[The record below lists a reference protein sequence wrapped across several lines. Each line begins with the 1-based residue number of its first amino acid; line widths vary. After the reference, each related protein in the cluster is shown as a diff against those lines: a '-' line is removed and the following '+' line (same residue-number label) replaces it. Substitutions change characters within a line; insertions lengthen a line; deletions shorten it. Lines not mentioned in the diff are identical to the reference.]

1 MKKANLIMA
10 LIMIFSVA
18 NLMAQK
24 DDSTKVN
31 RKQKIESLKRAYI
44 TEKLDLTTAEAE
56 KFWPIYNSHTKKE
69 DAVKQAIQESNTKL
83 KSGTLS
89 EKETIVA
96 IDVITLKHKE
106 QADLEG
112 QFMKDCI
119 PVIGAK
125 KVSQLSGLQREFQR
139 EMMQQLKNR
148 RKENMDGGQRQ
159 GQRQPERKYGRQY

>member
-1 MKKANLIMA
+1 MKKANWIMA
-10 LIMIFSVA
+10 LALIFSVS
-18 NLMAQK
+18 NLTAQK
-24 DDSTKVN
+24 EDSTKVN
-31 RKQKIESLKRAYI
+31 RKEKIESLKRAYI
-44 TEKLDLTTAEAE
+44 TDKLTLTTAEAE
-56 KFWPIYNSHTKKE
+56 KFWPIYNAHAKQE
-69 DAVKQAIQESNTKL
+69 DVVKQAIQESNKKL

-89 EKETIVA
+89 EKETIAA

-119 PVIGAK
+119 PVLGAK
-125 KVSQLSGLQREFQR
+125 KVSQLSGLQREFQK

-159 GQRQPERKYGRQY
+159 RPGKGQGQGKMRN